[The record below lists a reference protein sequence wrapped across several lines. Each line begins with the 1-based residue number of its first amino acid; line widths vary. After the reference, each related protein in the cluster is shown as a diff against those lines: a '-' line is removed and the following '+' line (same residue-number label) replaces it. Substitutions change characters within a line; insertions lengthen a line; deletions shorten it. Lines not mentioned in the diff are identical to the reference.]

1 MNRPPLAGA
10 DQVSWIPGYWELA
23 PPTVVG
29 EALACL
35 WVSVGAADDLQP
47 DVVLPD
53 GCVDLI
59 WQQGRGAF
67 VAGPD
72 TGPAPTALPP
82 SAVLIGARFR
92 PGAGGAALGIPLA
105 RLRDQRVDAAEFRP
119 DLVRR
124 LPFDLRPDEALFRMR
139 VVATELAT
147 AGPPDSLVVH
157 AARLVQDPRARSI
170 DLVRALGVSERQL
183 RRRFDAAVGYGPKT
197 LQRVLR
203 FQRFLAGMSRRED
216 GVDLA
221 QLAAAAGYAD
231 QAHLTREAG
240 LLSGRSP
247 AVLARDRTGVL
258 AAAAGARIE
267 FGQGS
272 PWSAE
277 HLRGGQPT

>member
-1 MNRPPLAGA
+1 
-10 DQVSWIPGYWELA
+10 
-23 PPTVVG
+23 
-29 EALACL
+29 
-35 WVSVGAADDLQP
+35 
-47 DVVLPD
+47 
-53 GCVDLI
+53 
-59 WQQGRGAF
+59 
-67 VAGPD
+67 
-72 TGPAPTALPP
+72 
-82 SAVLIGARFR
+82 
-92 PGAGGAALGIPLA
+92 
-105 RLRDQRVDAAEFRP
+105 
-119 DLVRR
+119 LVRR